1 MTGNDGF
8 PQMIRLRTHVIHT
21 AFLSV
26 GLRAFD
32 AVVKEESNAEEE
44 PCSEKPGHGHDKK
57 GQKLVPAL
65 SANFIDEFFQGSQ
78 LES

>member
-8 PQMIRLRTHVIHT
+8 PQIVRLRTNVIHT

-26 GLRAFD
+26 RLSALD
-32 AVVKEESNAEEE
+32 AIVKEESNTEEE

-65 SANFIDEFFQGSQ
+65 SANFIDKLFQGSQ